1 MKHFSKII
9 KSVGCLAF
17 SGLMVTMGASTLST
31 TPSVSAMAASKLLV
45 AEPSSAELNTTSG
58 MATNISKYINDNQVS
73 LSKIDRELLR
83 ASLEEMN
90 KPAEEETGEKKKKNR
105 ELIATVDVLNLKM
118 REEPSIEADVVTV
131 LPQGQVLEVTDQS
144 VEGWVGVKSI
154 SGEGY
159 VSKEFVELE
168 DLKKLQRAQK
178 KAEEEQK
185 KAEEEA
191 RRAEEER
198 LQALEEAKKAEEELK
213 RAEEAKKKSD
223 AETNSSEKDKKQSEE
238 DAKQAEVAKRKADEA
253 KKKAEEAEKKAEEE
267 QKKAEEAK
275 KKAETEKKKAEDTEK
290 KKKRSTGDGAA
301 VVDYALQF
309 VGNPYRFGGTSL
321 TNGADCS
328 GFVMKVYEEFG
339 VDLPHSSYELRS
351 KGKSVSKDEMQP
363 GDIVCY
369 SGHVAICIGDNM
381 IVHASNEKTG
391 IKVSTDANYR
401 NIVSVRRIFE

>member
-1 MKHFSKII
+1 MKHFGKII

-31 TPSVSAMAASKLLV
+31 APGVTAEAAPKAL
-45 AEPSSAELNTTSG
+45 ATEANTTSG
-58 MATNISKYINDNQVS
+58 IATYVSRYISDNQIG
-73 LSKIDRELLR
+73 LAKIDRELLR
-83 ASLEEMN
+83 ASLAESEEATEEV
-90 KPAEEETGEKKKKNR
+90 AEDEGKKKKR

-118 REEPSIEADVVTV
+118 REEPSIEADVVSV

-144 VEGWVGVKSI
+144 VDGWVGVKSI

-159 VSKEFVELE
+159 VSEEFVEIE

-191 RRAEEER
+191 RKAEEER
-198 LQALEEAKKAEEELK
+198 IQAEEEARKAEEELK

-223 AETNSSEKDKKQSEE
+223 SDKNTSAQDKKQSEE
-238 DAKQAEVAKRKADEA
+238 DAKQAEEARRKADEA

-275 KKAETEKKKAEDTEK
+275 KKAESEKKKAEDTEK
-290 KKKRSTGDGAA
+290 KKKQTTGDGAA

-309 VGNPYRFGGTSL
+309 VGNPYKFGGTSL

-339 VDLPHSSYELRS
+339 VDLPHSSYEIRS
-351 KGKSVSKDEMQP
+351 KGSSVSKDDMQP

-369 SGHVAICIGDNM
+369 SGHVAIYMGNNM
-381 IVHASNEKTG
+381 IVHASNAKTG